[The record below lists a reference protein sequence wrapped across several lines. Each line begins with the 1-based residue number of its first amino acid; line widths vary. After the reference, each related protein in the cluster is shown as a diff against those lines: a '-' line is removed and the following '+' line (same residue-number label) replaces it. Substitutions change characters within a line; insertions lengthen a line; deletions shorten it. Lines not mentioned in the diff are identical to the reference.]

1 MTNTLI
7 LAHRDSLPFTLE
19 AGGCDYG
26 IGAVLIQQGKP
37 ISFMSKS
44 IGPKYTGISTY
55 DKETMAI

>member
-7 LAHRDSLPFTLE
+7 LAHQYSLPFTLE

-37 ISFMSKS
+37 NLLHEQVNWTKI
-44 IGPKYTGISTY
+44 YRHLY
-55 DKETMAI
+55 L